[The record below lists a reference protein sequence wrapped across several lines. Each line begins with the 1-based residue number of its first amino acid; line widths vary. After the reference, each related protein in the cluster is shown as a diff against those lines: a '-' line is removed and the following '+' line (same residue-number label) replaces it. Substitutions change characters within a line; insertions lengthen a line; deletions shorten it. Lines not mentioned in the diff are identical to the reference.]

1 MDSTPATSLI
11 NAMSVD
17 VEDYFQVSGF
27 ESNID
32 RSSWD
37 NYPCRVEKNTDKIL
51 SLFDDASVKATF
63 FTLGWVA
70 ERYPGLVRRIV
81 EAGHE
86 LASHGWDHRRVTQQ
100 TPEEFRE
107 DISKTKTLLEDLTS
121 VEVKGY
127 RAASYSIVADSLWA
141 HEILADCGYR
151 YSSSIVPVN
160 HDLYGIPDASRFP
173 FYTAENRLLEIPVS
187 TFSLFGKNIN
197 CGGGGWFRLFPY
209 ALNRRAL
216 KSINQKDG
224 YPCVFYFHPWEIDP
238 DQPKVSGAGY
248 KSRFRHYLN
257 LDKTYT
263 RLKYLLDDFQW
274 STMESVYLNRSVDI
288 DSSRAEL

>member
-1 MDSTPATSLI
+1 MI

-27 ESNID
+27 EDNVD

-37 NYPCRVEKNTDKIL
+37 EYQCRVERNTDKIL
-51 SLFDDASVKATF
+51 GLFDDAGIKATF

-70 ERYPGLVRRIV
+70 ERYPSLVRRIV
-81 EAGHE
+81 QGGHE
-86 LASHGWDHRRVTQQ
+86 LASHGWEHRRVTQQ

-107 DISKTKTLLEDLTS
+107 DIRKTKLLLEDLAS

-127 RAASYSIVADSLWA
+127 RAASYSIVAGSLWA

-173 FYTAENRLLEIPVS
+173 FYAAENRLLEIPIS
-187 TFSLFGKNIN
+187 TFSFFGKNIN

-216 KSINQKDG
+216 KNINRHEG

-238 DQPKVSGAGY
+238 NQPKVPGIGY
-248 KSRFRHYLN
+248 KSRFRHYHN
-257 LDKTYT
+257 LDKTYS
-263 RLKYLLDDFQW
+263 RLKRLLHDFRW
-274 STMESVYLNRSVDI
+274 STMESVYLNGSIDVDSGSVKP
-288 DSSRAEL
+288 